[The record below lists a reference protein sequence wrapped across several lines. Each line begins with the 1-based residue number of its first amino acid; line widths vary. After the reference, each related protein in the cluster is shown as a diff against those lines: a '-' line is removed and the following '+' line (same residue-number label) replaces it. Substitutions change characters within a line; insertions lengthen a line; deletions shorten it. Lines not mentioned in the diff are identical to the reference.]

1 MEKIAI
7 LSDIHG
13 NIPALEAVV
22 GDFERRGVESVI
34 NLGDN
39 ISGPLWPKETIE
51 YLMKQNWIQILGN
64 HDRYLFDLNPANLSP
79 SDSYA
84 FPLLSDNEL
93 EWLKTLQPIL
103 KLPDEFLL
111 FHGTPLD
118 DNSYLLETVE
128 DGRAR
133 LATPDEIVQRLGKI
147 DSSLILCGHSHIPR
161 VVELPENIL
170 IVNPGSVGLPAYD
183 DVLPEYHV
191 METGSPH
198 ARYAILEGAKGN
210 WVPELIAVP
219 YDYKKAAEQARK
231 NDRPDWE
238 IGILTGFMDG

>member
-22 GDFERRGVESVI
+22 DDFERRGVESVI

-51 YLMKQNWIQILGN
+51 YLMKQNWTQILGN
-64 HDRYLFDLNPANLSP
+64 HDRYLFELNRADLSP

-84 FPLLSDNEL
+84 FPLLNESEL
-93 EWLKTLQPIL
+93 EWLKTLPTGL
-103 KLPDEFLL
+103 KIHDKFLL

-133 LATPDEIVQRLGKI
+133 LATPDEIIQRLGKI
-147 DSSLILCGHSHIPR
+147 ESSILICGHSHIPR
-161 VVELPENIL
+161 VVELPDNRL
-170 IVNPGSVGLPAYD
+170 IINPGSIGLPAYD
-183 DVLPEYHV
+183 DVLPEYYV

-198 ARYAILEGAKGN
+198 ARYAILEGTKGN
-210 WVPELIAVP
+210 WVPKLIAVP
-219 YDYKKAAEQARK
+219 YDYKKAAEQAQK

-238 IGILTGFMDG
+238 IGILTGFMGV